1 MVACYKCLYK
11 TWFQIHNHSV
21 TQTRFGSYFQKGMIF
36 PFRKKSIF
44 LLQENNP
51 LLEDTKFNLLLCMSL
66 VFTASRNVSFSDNN
80 HILKVASKGF
90 ENLPS
95 SIFSVPKLCYQAMSC
110 ACDCIYLL
118 PILEVSFRHSQQD
131 GR

>member
-1 MVACYKCLYK
+1 MVVSYKCLYK

-21 TQTRFGSYFQKGMIF
+21 TQTRFGSYFQKGIIF
-36 PFRKKSIF
+36 PFGKESIF
-44 LLQENNP
+44 LLWKNHP
-51 LLEDTKFNLLLCMSL
+51 LLEDAKFKLLLCMSL

-80 HILKVASKGF
+80 HILKVSRKGF

-95 SIFSVPKLCYQAMSC
+95 SIFSIPKICYQAMSC

-118 PILEVSFRHSQQD
+118 PILEVSFRHSQQY